1 MAGFF
6 SWPRT
11 LTGTLLLL
19 GAHTAAATPVCG
31 GSSFTTCASVTIT
44 KLLLANGNVRIRI
57 EVMNEAGLGRS
68 QDEAE
73 ITYIGLYGL
82 PSSAA
87 YVDSSLIVGGAAR
100 STDWRVAERTEED
113 KVPKNDFQLRDD
125 MRGVRLRQGIIEGL
139 RAGQSASFEFDL
151 TGVAFEA
158 VNARDWELH
167 AEAGGGDCGTTM
179 VARNGTVS
187 EARNE
192 AAFCGAIATP
202 EPASIL
208 LLATGLVGFGG
219 IAWRR
224 ARQKA

>member
-19 GAHTAAATPVCG
+19 AAHTAGATPVCG
-31 GSSFTTCASVTIT
+31 GSSFTTCASVSIT

-57 EVMNEAGLGRS
+57 EVMNEAGLGGS
-68 QDEAE
+68 HDEAQ

-82 PSSAA
+82 PSSAG
-87 YVDSSLIVGGAAR
+87 YVDTSLVVGGTAI

-113 KVPKNDFQLRDD
+113 KEPKNDFKLRDD
-125 MRGVRLRQGIIEGL
+125 MRGVRLRKEILEGL
-139 RAGQSASFEFDL
+139 RSGQSASFEFDL
-151 TGVAFEA
+151 TGVAFDS
-158 VNARDWELH
+158 VNVRDWELH
-167 AEAGGGDCGTTM
+167 AEAGRGDCGTTM
-179 VARNGTVS
+179 VAQNGTVS

-219 IAWRR
+219 VAWRR
-224 ARQKA
+224 VRRRG